1 MILDYIKKPE
11 VTGINKSY
19 RQIKTGHELIRR
31 DSKLFYYNS
40 LYIFMKLKFSMMRN
54 LKWVSSITLLLNIY
68 CSI

>member
-19 RQIKTGHELIRR
+19 RQIKIGHELIRR

-54 LKWVSSITLLLNIY
+54 LK
-68 CSI
+68 

>member
-19 RQIKTGHELIRR
+19 RQIKIGHELIRTN
-31 DSKLFYYNS
+31 SKLFYYNN

-54 LKWVSSITLLLNIY
+54 LSIKHYITTKH
-68 CSI
+68 

>member
-54 LKWVSSITLLLNIY
+54 LK
-68 CSI
+68 